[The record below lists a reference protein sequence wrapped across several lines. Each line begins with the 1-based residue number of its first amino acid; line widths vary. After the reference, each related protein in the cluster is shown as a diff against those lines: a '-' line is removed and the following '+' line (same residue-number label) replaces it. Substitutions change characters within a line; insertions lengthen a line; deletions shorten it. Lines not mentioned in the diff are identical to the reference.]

1 MDLILQEEQKRNR
14 ALLDEVHRC
23 NEEALHMKDE
33 LSRIKSDKTTRKD
46 EQASSNNSKIS
57 THFSARDSHT
67 KAKLK
72 TSVPHAANSAQPP
85 PQCSSEG
92 SSNNSRTS
100 ASGSRDGAN
109 TSARFPME
117 QLKIMEQTLGMVRY
131 ELKRVMLER
140 ETLNEE
146 KNILKDELV
155 IVRNELKEALLGKDA
170 SHVGKHERGVLTKEK
185 DKTAKTISTQ
195 EVFYQS
201 SLPKGTCES
210 KDADGSEKDR
220 NHVPAGELVD
230 IEDYRTLCAKFGHL
244 SNVLG
249 KNLLLG

>member
-1 MDLILQEEQKRNR
+1 LDLIVQEEQKRNR

-57 THFSARDSHT
+57 THFSARDSPKT
-67 KAKLK
+67 KSK
-72 TSVPHAANSAQPP
+72 TSVPQAANSAQPP

-100 ASGSRDGAN
+100 ASGSLDGAN
-109 TSARFPME
+109 TSGRFPME

-170 SHVGKHERGVLTKEK
+170 SHVDKHERGVLTKEK
-185 DKTAKTISTQ
+185 EKTAKTISTQ

-201 SLPKGTCES
+201 SLPKDTCES
-210 KDADGSEKDR
+210 KDADGSEKDT
-220 NHVPAGELVD
+220 NHVSAGELVD

-249 KNLLLG
+249 KNLSLG

>member
-1 MDLILQEEQKRNR
+1 MYLILQEEQKRNR

-33 LSRIKSDKTTRKD
+33 LSRIKSTRKD

-57 THFSARDSHT
+57 THFSARDSKT
-67 KAKLK
+67 KLK

-85 PQCSSEG
+85 PQCSSVG

-146 KNILKDELV
+146 KNILEDELV

-170 SHVGKHERGVLTKEK
+170 SHVDKHERGVLTKEK
-185 DKTAKTISTQ
+185 EKTAKIISTK

-201 SLPKGTCES
+201 SLPKDTCES
-210 KDADGSEKDR
+210 KDADGSDR

-249 KNLLLG
+249 KNLSLG